1 MRRLLA
7 SFVIALALAASAG
20 CAAHTAGPGAP
31 VAEGTL
37 IWDCGWRTL

>member
-1 MRRLLA
+1 MRRLL
-7 SFVIALALAASAG
+7 VLIGIALALAASAG

-31 VAEGTL
+31 AAEGTL

>member
-7 SFVIALALAASAG
+7 SLVIALALAACAG
-20 CAAHTAGPGAP
+20 CAVLTAAPVAP

>member
-7 SFVIALALAASAG
+7 SLVIALALAACAG
-20 CAAHTAGPGAP
+20 CAVHTAGPVAP
-31 VAEGTL
+31 VAEGTA